1 MPLIF
6 IYPSVIVR
14 SAENAKKYLLLNCYI
29 LQTKAEYGFLKP
41 YCKTASRKTRI
52 ETIKNEGGK

>member
-14 SAENAKKYLLLNCYI
+14 SAENVKRYLLMNCSI
-29 LQTKAEYGFLKP
+29 L
-41 YCKTASRKTRI
+41 
-52 ETIKNEGGK
+52 